1 MAVPV
6 LHGQKR
12 DYLLRVMRQYRDERR
27 GNSMMHKM
35 SAGYSDAV
43 LAEIA
48 EYYATHQSPR

>member
-1 MAVPV
+1 
-6 LHGQKR
+6 
-12 DYLLRVMRQYRDERR
+12 MRQYREEQR

-48 EYYATHQSPR
+48 GYYATHSQPD